1 MAAICPSPKPPL
13 AQLVEC
19 RSTRFRAHCVETMQ
33 TWAHHVSS
41 RSVPH
46 REIANIAFIWVQK
59 AVRASWHVLQR
70 HLRAE
75 MTGHQLTPHET
86 EATNEPFHQSSIKP
100 PASPAD
106 SCSCMRY
113 GPHQGHHTH
122 STHGP
127 YCFLIQ
133 AKCIFTLF
141 SGRTSNLD
149 LLSCEQRAP
158 PSSAK
163 SGRVCDILQ
172 TCFTDDNVQCKI

>member
-1 MAAICPSPKPPL
+1 MCRNDADLGTSCVFQICTSPRDCQHSIYLGSESSSCVMACSSTTPPRGNDWPSINSPR
-13 AQLVEC
+13 A
-19 RSTRFRAHCVETMQ
+19 RSHKCA
-33 TWAHHVSS
+33 VSS
-41 RSVPH
+41 
-46 REIANIAFIWVQK
+46 ELNQ
-59 AVRASWHVLQR
+59 ASSL
-70 HLRAE
+70 
-75 MTGHQLTPHET
+75 
-86 EATNEPFHQSSIKP
+86 
-100 PASPAD
+100 PAD